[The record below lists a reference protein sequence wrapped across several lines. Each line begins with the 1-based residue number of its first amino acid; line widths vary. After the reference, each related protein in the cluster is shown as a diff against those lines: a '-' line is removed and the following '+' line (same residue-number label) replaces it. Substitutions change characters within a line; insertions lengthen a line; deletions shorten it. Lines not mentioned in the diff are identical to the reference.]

1 MHLTDGFLLD
11 AQWHHWISPS
21 AVWLR
26 CARTLVSVC
35 RPEHK
40 VSRDTCRRQN
50 GECILTRLHW
60 HYCRFFFVVHFLS
73 IMALVVYLISSAY
86 NFIWILH
93 PRNFNLEFNGTCKFD
108 DKCRM
113 NALRRL
119 LHGCQRIS
127 SSEYSEYSQ
136 HSHTTTV
143 RAAPSGDRPKIRL
156 DLYFDKKSMDF
167 GLLMDLLAEA
177 SGIVQSLRWSE
188 MI

>member
-1 MHLTDGFLLD
+1 MTSLDFSIRCLTAMCTDSCISVSSRTQSKPRYEQTTEWGMH
-11 AQWHHWISPS
+11 
-21 AVWLR
+21 
-26 CARTLVSVC
+26 
-35 RPEHK
+35 
-40 VSRDTCRRQN
+40 
-50 GECILTRLHW
+50 LTRLHW

-73 IMALVVYLISSAY
+73 IMALGVYLISSAY

-93 PRNFNLEFNGTCKFD
+93 PRYFNLEFNGTCKFD

-136 HSHTTTV
+136 YSHTTTV
-143 RAAPSGDRPKIRL
+143 QAAPSGDRPKIRL

-177 SGIVQSLRWSE
+177 SGIVQSLR
-188 MI
+188 